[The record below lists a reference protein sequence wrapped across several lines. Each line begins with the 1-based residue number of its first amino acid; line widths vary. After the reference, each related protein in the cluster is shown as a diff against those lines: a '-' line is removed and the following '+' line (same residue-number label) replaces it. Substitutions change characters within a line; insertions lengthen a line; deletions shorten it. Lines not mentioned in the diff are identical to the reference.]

1 MTSIGLLGGTGD
13 LGTALALH
21 LSKTN
26 SVFIGSRS
34 QEKAHMAVDAI
45 IKEKGERDYLLSN
58 LKSADNAGVISK
70 CEFIIATLP
79 SESAM
84 ETIKSLSSRFRAG
97 QTFIS
102 AIAALS
108 KKGNQFFS
116 PRTTTSLTE
125 QIRSILPEGVEV
137 SSAFQT
143 LPAAILYREK
153 EIVADILV
161 CAESKICFDKVSA
174 IVSSIDGLRPLYLG
188 DLELA
193 GELEALTA
201 LLLNLGIR
209 NKLKSPTIRISSF

>member
-21 LSKTN
+21 LSKKN

-34 QEKAHMAVDAI
+34 QEKADMAVDAI

-58 LKSADNAGVISK
+58 LKSADNAGAISK

-79 SESAM
+79 SESAI
-84 ETIKSLSSRFRAG
+84 ETVKSLSSRFRAG

-108 KKGNQFFS
+108 KKGTQFFS
-116 PRTTTSLTE
+116 PRKTTSLTE
-125 QIRSILPEGVEV
+125 QIRSILPDGVEV

-161 CAESKICFDKVSA
+161 CAESKTCFDKVSS

-201 LLLNLGIR
+201 LLLNVGIR